1 MHLESSSDD
10 SRCVGWR
17 CRRGIVKLKS
27 TSNENNCRDETQQ
40 LKVRDDVIG
49 IADEYRAKHEGKAN
63 AELIGVESW
72 WEGETIMLNLVS
84 LN

>member
-1 MHLESSSDD
+1 
-10 SRCVGWR
+10 
-17 CRRGIVKLKS
+17 LKS

-72 WEGETIMLNLVS
+72 
-84 LN
+84 